1 MYDITMTSLLHHYD
15 ITMTFYYITN
25 ECAVH
30 SKNGYANSKPQYS
43 LILLLINFK
52 DKMAYLHKAVG
63 FVRLTSML
71 PADHWCM
78 LGECNPQ

>member
-1 MYDITMTSLLHHYD
+1 MYDLSMTSLLHHYD
-15 ITMTFYYITN
+15 ITYITN

-30 SKNGYANSKPQYS
+30 SKNGYANSKPQHS
-43 LILLLINFK
+43 LIFLINFK

-78 LGECNPQ
+78 LEECNLQ